1 MNPYWKI
8 DIKGLEN
15 IDHKK
20 TYVIVANHQS
30 LADIIVIYQ
39 IRMYFKWVAKK
50 ELLKVPFIGGLLWLN
65 NHILISRGDFGSIK
79 EVYQKAAEWL
89 KKGVSM
95 LFFPEGTRSETD
107 EMSEF
112 QNGAFKL
119 AIKEKKPVL
128 PIYIGG
134 TREAIPK
141 GGWVFNTNV
150 SGRIIVMPPID
161 TSAYQ
166 MADYARLRN
175 LVRGQLQAAAIKR

>member
-1 MNPYWKI
+1 
-8 DIKGLEN
+8 
-15 IDHKK
+15 
-20 TYVIVANHQS
+20 
-30 LADIIVIYQ
+30 
-39 IRMYFKWVAKK
+39 
-50 ELLKVPFIGGLLWLN
+50 
-65 NHILISRGDFGSIK
+65 
-79 EVYQKAAEWL
+79 
-89 KKGVSM
+89 M